1 MTPELRD
8 LTRNLHFQVGTL
20 RPHNVVQVP
29 AYQLHAIIAA
39 AAAAEAEV
47 GNVLSIHIEAGQV
60 LRLLNLIL
68 AADLNA
74 TRLASPAA
82 TLAGGAPAARD
93 SGDTSG
99 QPISAA
105 TAD

>member
-8 LTRNLHFQVGTL
+8 ITRQLHLHVGKL

-39 AAAAEAEV
+39 AVAADAQV
-47 GNVLSIHIEAGQV
+47 GNQLGIHIEAGQV

-68 AADLNA
+68 AAELNA
-74 TRLASPAA
+74 TR
-82 TLAGGAPAARD
+82 AGGAPAARD
-93 SGDTSG
+93 SGDTSL
-99 QPISAA
+99 QPLSAA